1 MTEPQICT
9 YVLRIACL
17 GPNVTSDE
25 VRRRI
30 QSSIGSRHE
39 VIHVDRMQFET
50 GHDADA
56 ALIQDIVKIKTTNP
70 SAVATQLMGDDWTS
84 EHVMIFKTTGRP
96 TIV

>member
-1 MTEPQICT
+1 
-9 YVLRIACL
+9 
-17 GPNVTSDE
+17 
-25 VRRRI
+25 
-30 QSSIGSRHE
+30 
-39 VIHVDRMQFET
+39 MQFET